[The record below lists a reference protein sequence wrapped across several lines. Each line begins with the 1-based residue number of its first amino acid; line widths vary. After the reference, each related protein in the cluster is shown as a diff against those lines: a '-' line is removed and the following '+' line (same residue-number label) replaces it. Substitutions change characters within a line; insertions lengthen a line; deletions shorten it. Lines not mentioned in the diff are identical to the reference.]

1 MLFINFNNQFIYLLL
16 INLLFIKST
25 LAHSWVSCTDYQL
38 SNEYPKD
45 ITTNSSYMPI
55 SNSINY
61 EIDKCLGFS
70 RNYQLQHSSDINR
83 GFGYDT
89 GYNFRSSECKYSYE
103 SNYYSSDIPMAK
115 YNPGSSICLT
125 YPSKTHVAATCTSKH
140 ILDNGMKIYRSIKK
154 STDDFSKE
162 YNHLNGKHQIDTIDY
177 QGFHNCPGFCNNMD
191 KTVCYMCFNLE
202 SDIESGIYSF
212 KWVWEFNPGEQYSTC
227 WDAEITNSN
236 KSEKTPDNK
245 PKKTPDNK
253 SEKTPDNKSEKTPDN
268 KSEKTP
274 DNNQEPCSQ
283 ESRRLNGISYKYQ
296 KNLLC
301 SNSKSNQEPSNTP
314 SFAPNNEILSKKKCV
329 PKENNPSPSNNP
341 SQSNNQQQSNNPSS
355 SNNPPTSNNQQQSNN
370 PSSSNNPP
378 TSNNQQ
384 QSNNPSSSNNPSQSN
399 NQQQSNIVDVWG
411 QCGGNNI
418 DNKECN
424 NSVCIKYSIYYSQCL
439 PYELEK
445 NTLCGQDDGKE
456 IKWFYNKCKNSL
468 KCLKMPSSMDYR
480 CI

>member
-1 MLFINFNNQFIYLLL
+1 MLFINFNNKFIYLLL

-25 LAHSWVSCTDYQL
+25 LAHSWVSCTNYQL
-38 SNEYPKD
+38 SSEYSMD
-45 ITTNSSYMPI
+45 ITSNNSYMPI

-70 RNYQLQHSSDINR
+70 RNYQLQYSSDINR

-89 GYNFRSSECKYSYE
+89 GYNFRSDQCQYSYE

-115 YNPGSSICLT
+115 YTSGSSVCLT
-125 YPSKTHVAATCTSKH
+125 YPSKNHVAATCTSKN
-140 ILDNGMKIYRSIKK
+140 ILDNGVKIYRSTKK

-162 YNHLNGKHQIDTIDY
+162 YNHLNGQHQIDTIDY
-177 QGFHNCPGFCNNMD
+177 RGFQNCPGFCNNMD

-212 KWVWEFNPGEQYSTC
+212 KWVWEYNSGEKYSTC
-227 WDAEITNSN
+227 WDAEITNSINQEQKTNN
-236 KSEKTPDNK
+236 KSEQ
-245 PKKTPDNK
+245 
-253 SEKTPDNKSEKTPDN
+253 
-268 KSEKTP
+268 TP

-283 ESRRLNGISYKYQ
+283 ESRRLNRISYKYQ

-301 SNSKSNQEPSNTP
+301 SNSQINQEPSNTP
-314 SFAPNNEILSKKKCV
+314 SVTSNTPSVTANAPSVAPNNENPSKKKCV
-329 PKENNPSPSNNP
+329 PKENTQVPSNTP
-341 SQSNNQQQSNNPSS
+341 E
-355 SNNPPTSNNQQQSNN
+355 TSNTQIPSNT
-370 PSSSNNPP
+370 PE
-378 TSNNQQ
+378 TSNTQAP
-384 QSNNPSSSNNPSQSN
+384 SNAPETSKTSETSNV
-399 NQQQSNIVDVWG
+399 VDIWG

-418 DNKECN
+418 DNKGCI

-445 NTLCGQDDGKE
+445 YTLCGQDDGNE
-456 IKWFYNKCKNSL
+456 IKWFYDKCKNSL
-468 KCLKMPSSMDYR
+468 KCIKMPSSMDYR

>member
-16 INLLFIKST
+16 INLLFINNT
-25 LAHSWVSCTDYQL
+25 LAHSWVSCTNYQL
-38 SNEYPKD
+38 TNEYPKD
-45 ITTNSSYMPI
+45 TTTNNSYMPI

-70 RNYQLQHSSDINR
+70 RNYQLQYSSDINR

-89 GYNFRSSECKYSYE
+89 GYNFRSEQCKYSYD

-115 YNPGSSICLT
+115 YTPGSSVCLT
-125 YPSKTHVAATCTSKH
+125 YPSKNHVAATCTSKN
-140 ILDNGMKIYRSIKK
+140 ILDNGMRIYRSVQK

-177 QGFHNCPGFCNNMD
+177 RGFHNCPGFCNNMD

-212 KWVWEFNPGEQYSTC
+212 KWVWEYNPGELYSTC

-236 KSEKTPDNK
+236 NQEQIPDNK
-245 PKKTPDNK
+245 PKQNT
-253 SEKTPDNKSEKTPDN
+253 
-268 KSEKTP
+268 
-274 DNNQEPCSQ
+274 DNNYEPCSQ

-301 SNSKSNQEPSNTP
+301 SNSQSNQEPSNTP
-314 SFAPNNEILSKKKCV
+314 SAAPDTPSVAPNNETPTKKKCV
-329 PKENNPSPSNNP
+329 PKENNPSPANNPAPSNNP
-341 SQSNNQQQSNNPSS
+341 SLANNPAPSNNPAPANNPGS
-355 SNNPPTSNNQQQSNN
+355 SNKAE
-370 PSSSNNPP
+370 
-378 TSNNQQ
+378 
-384 QSNNPSSSNNPSQSN
+384 
-399 NQQQSNIVDVWG
+399 IWG
-411 QCGGNNI
+411 QCGGNNTE
-418 DNKECN
+418 NKECI
-424 NSVCIKYSIYYSQCL
+424 NSACIKYSIYYSQCL

-445 NTLCGQDDGKE
+445 DTLCGQDNGKE
-456 IKWFYNKCKNSL
+456 IKWFYDKCKNNL
-468 KCLKMPSSMDYR
+468 KCIKMYSSMDYR

>member
-125 YPSKTHVAATCTSKH
+125 YPSKNHVAATCTSKH

-177 QGFHNCPGFCNNMD
+177 RGFHNCPGFCNNMD

-212 KWVWEFNPGEQYSTC
+212 KWLWEFNLGEQYSTC

-236 KSEKTPDNK
+236 K
-245 PKKTPDNK
+245 PKKT
-253 SEKTPDNKSEKTPDN
+253 SDNKSEKTPDN

-355 SNNPPTSNNQQQSNN
+355 SNNPPTSNNQL
-370 PSSSNNPP
+370 
-378 TSNNQQ
+378 
-384 QSNNPSSSNNPSQSN
+384 
-399 NQQQSNIVDVWG
+399 QSNIVDVWG

-456 IKWFYNKCKNSL
+456 IKWFYDKCKNSL